1 MSLNK
6 NSSREEILKY
16 IENFPFYFLD
26 YFSSEPWA
34 EPYID
39 VAAREIIKKN
49 PYHFLIY
56 FSHKS
61 WVQPYI
67 EEAVKESAKKDPEL
81 FLKKLADKYPQGIN
95 WALFAL
101 GGENVSK

>member
-6 NSSREEILKY
+6 NSSREEILNY
-16 IENFPFYFLD
+16 INVKPLNFLD
-26 YFSSEPWA
+26 SFSDKPWA

-39 VAAREIIKKN
+39 VAAREVVKKN
-49 PYHFLIY
+49 PLYFLIY

-67 EEAVKESAKKDPEL
+67 DEAVKEAAKKDPEL

-101 GGENVSK
+101 GDKNGSR